1 MHPAP
6 ESFRSRMEP
15 PEALVPREY
24 KRLAPPEPSATL
36 LLRRDRALMAILVLA
51 LLINMALLVFL
62 AVRFEALP
70 DLLPLHFDASGL
82 PDRIDA
88 KAGIFGL
95 PIIGLIVLVANALI
109 GFLVHRRER
118 AAARLFASSA
128 LLMQILLWLAAM
140 NIVGGLV

>member
-1 MHPAP
+1 MYPAP
-6 ESFRSRMEP
+6 KNFLSRIEP
-15 PEALVPREY
+15 PERLSPRG
-24 KRLAPPEPSATL
+24 RRGLAPFEPSAIS
-36 LLRRDRALMAILVLA
+36 LLRRDRALMAVLVLA
-51 LLINMALLVFL
+51 LLINIALLIFL

-95 PIIGLIVLVANALI
+95 PIIGLVVLVANALI
-109 GFLVHRRER
+109 GFPVHRRER
-118 AAARLFASSA
+118 AAAMLFASSA

-140 NIVGGLV
+140 NIVGALA